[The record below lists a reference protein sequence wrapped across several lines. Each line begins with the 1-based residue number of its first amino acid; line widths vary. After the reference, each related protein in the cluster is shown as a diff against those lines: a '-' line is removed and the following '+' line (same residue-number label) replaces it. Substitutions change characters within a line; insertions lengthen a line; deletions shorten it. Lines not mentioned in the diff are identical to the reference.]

1 MIINKKQKTKFAV
14 AFVAACLI
22 LFVVA
27 WFDESQPARKEKQDN
42 PPDHQ
47 DSEATKKSSALV
59 WGANKDN
66 RQAEQQHSHPTK
78 AVSLQGNDGIPSEL
92 SSVIVSDKLKLMPNL
107 MAVMNYFRGAGKDQ
121 YSANIEILLSEG
133 ILRGA
138 QNNELDVLSLS
149 CRGDLCQVVSKVY
162 SESPN
167 LVWNNVISSLR
178 SGANGTFDEVTSLQQ
193 ESNGQILML
202 SYLRKTPGNRDSD

>member
-66 RQAEQQHSHPTK
+66 RQAEQQARSPLKPGYVFFVGICCLSTTDAPRSRLCLLILI
-78 AVSLQGNDGIPSEL
+78 AVP
-92 SSVIVSDKLKLMPNL
+92 
-107 MAVMNYFRGAGKDQ
+107 F
-121 YSANIEILLSEG
+121 
-133 ILRGA
+133 
-138 QNNELDVLSLS
+138 
-149 CRGDLCQVVSKVY
+149 
-162 SESPN
+162 
-167 LVWNNVISSLR
+167 
-178 SGANGTFDEVTSLQQ
+178 QQ
-193 ESNGQILML
+193 
-202 SYLRKTPGNRDSD
+202 